1 MTETLHARTS
11 AELADVAARVVAA
24 DAVAFDT
31 EFLWERTY
39 RPVLCLVQV
48 GIDGLEAT
56 VDPLARDDLGPLWEA
71 LVGGPT
77 VVVHAGLHDFDILYR
92 QAGRLPARVFDTQVA
107 AGFLGHGDTTG
118 YGNLTGA
125 VLRRVVRGGEGYTDW
140 SRRPLSGDQLDYA
153 LEDVRHLLPLWRM
166 LSGELETRGRTAWAG
181 EEIARRFEG
190 IGDPVDPQ
198 EAWRRVADARK
209 LKGRAL
215 VVLREAAAWREEE
228 AMRRDEAR
236 QRLVPDRVLVEV
248 ARRAPTDSG
257 QIAALRGLHPGQAKL
272 AAGPLA
278 DAVRRAGSVPQA
290 DWPRWPPPRPFGNDP
305 RVDAI
310 ASLLQGVV
318 RSRAADMDLAPG
330 LLGTRGDLEELA
342 RMLLARELDDGVG
355 VPLLAGWRRDA
366 AGEDVLRVLRGE
378 VAVRVGQGPAGP
390 RLETG

>member
-11 AELADVAARVVAA
+11 AEVADVAARGVAA

-31 EFLWERTY
+31 EFLWERIY

-181 EEIARRFEG
+181 EEVARRFEG
-190 IGDPVDPQ
+190 IGEPGGPQ
-198 EAWRRVADARK
+198 EA
-209 LKGRAL
+209 GR
-215 VVLREAAAWREEE
+215 REAAAGREEE
-228 AMRRDEAR
+228 AMRRDEPR

-257 QIAALRGLHPGQAKL
+257 QIAVLRGLHPGQAEL
-272 AAGPLA
+272 AAGPPA
-278 DAVRRAGSVPQA
+278 GPGRRAG
-290 DWPRWPPPRPFGNDP
+290 RGPP
-305 RVDAI
+305 
-310 ASLLQGVV
+310 
-318 RSRAADMDLAPG
+318 AA
-330 LLGTRGDLEELA
+330 
-342 RMLLARELDDGVG
+342 
-355 VPLLAGWRRDA
+355 W
-366 AGEDVLRVLRGE
+366 
-378 VAVRVGQGPAGP
+378 
-390 RLETG
+390 

>member
-118 YGNLTGA
+118 YGSLTGA

-190 IGDPVDPQ
+190 TG
-198 EAWRRVADARK
+198 A
-209 LKGRAL
+209 
-215 VVLREAAAWREEE
+215 
-228 AMRRDEAR
+228 
-236 QRLVPDRVLVEV
+236 
-248 ARRAPTDSG
+248 
-257 QIAALRGLHPGQAKL
+257 
-272 AAGPLA
+272 
-278 DAVRRAGSVPQA
+278 
-290 DWPRWPPPRPFGNDP
+290 PPRPRRSWRPCAASIPGRPSWRPDP
-305 RVDAI
+305 WPTRC
-310 ASLLQGVV
+310 G
-318 RSRAADMDLAPG
+318 APG
-330 LLGTRGDLEELA
+330 VSRRPIGRGGRRPGLSATIPGWMPSPRCCREWCAPAPPTWISRSEEHTS
-342 RMLLARELDDGVG
+342 EL
-355 VPLLAGWRRDA
+355 
-366 AGEDVLRVLRGE
+366 
-378 VAVRVGQGPAGP
+378 
-390 RLETG
+390 